1 MNSNSFYNV
10 KLTDKDVYHILYLN
24 KVKGLQPYEIE
35 KQFPVS
41 RATIRQI
48 VNGKSRKDCYFAFI
62 DYMEK
67 HPKEEVITLF
77 ENNFAER

>member
-1 MNSNSFYNV
+1 MNSIGFNNV
-10 KLTDKDVYHILYLN
+10 KLTDRDVYHILFLS

-48 VNGKSRKDCYFAFI
+48 VNGKSRKDCYFDFMEF
-62 DYMEK
+62 MEK
-67 HPKEEVITLF
+67 RPKEVMTLF
-77 ENNFAER
+77 D